1 MGLRRPPCPVAG
13 ASYEYYSTHVPTV
26 ERTDEFAEW
35 ESKLKRK
42 DLNAAARVAVRI
54 QRLALGNPGDIKPV
68 GEGVS
73 ELRIPYGPGYRVYY
87 TTDGDLLI
95 LLLTG
100 GAKPTQQADINEAKR
115 LARAW
120 REERT

>member
-1 MGLRRPPCPVAG
+1 M
-13 ASYEYYSTHVPTV
+13 TTV
-26 ERTDEFAEW
+26 ERTEEFAEW
-35 ESKLKRK
+35 ESKLKKK

-54 QRLALGNPGDIKPV
+54 QRLALGNPGDVKPV

-73 ELRIPYGPGYRVYY
+73 ELRIPYGPGYRGYY

-100 GAKPTQQADINEAKR
+100 GSKPTQQATSTRRNA
-115 LARAW
+115 
-120 REERT
+120 